1 MTDVPPPI
9 VTQEIRIVDVQ
20 GHARILMSARSGA
33 PTIIMLRDDG
43 VVAAEMALDQAGRPS
58 IKMAN
63 PDDAGPTV
71 ALAIDDKGAHVKL
84 DRPGGASGYLFL
96 NNAGASGIV
105 MVDTKGIRRINAT
118 VAQDGTARV
127 DRLDDRGVPLP

>member
-9 VTQEIRIVDVQ
+9 VTQEIRIVDAQ
-20 GHARILMSARSGA
+20 GHARILISAKSGA

-43 VVAAEMALDQAGRPS
+43 VVAAEMALDGAGRPS

-63 PDDAGPTV
+63 PDGAGPTV
-71 ALAIDDKGAHVKL
+71 ALAIDDKGAHMKL

-118 VAQDGTARV
+118 VAQDGTARIE
-127 DRLDDRGVPLP
+127 RLDDRGVPLP